1 MPDIL
6 LIDPTLRDGN
16 HAVRHQINAEQ
27 ISAYCQAA
35 DAAGIPI
42 VEVGHGN
49 GVGASSLQV
58 GLAKLSQEEMF
69 RAARDHLTT
78 TRLGTLIMPGFGT
91 IKAHLQPAIDQGVEV
106 MRVIA
111 HCTAVDTSLR
121 AIRYASQRVETY
133 CCFGNSHLGS
143 PEVLISEGRKIQEAG
158 AQGLTLMDSAGAMLP
173 SQVTLLISALVDAL
187 DIPIGFHAHNNLGMA
202 IANTLAAAQAG
213 ATMVDAC
220 ARGFGAG
227 AGNAQLELV
236 VGVLARE
243 GFNTGVDLYKA
254 LDLGDL
260 ADTLLLTQARPT
272 TDTVAIVA
280 GLSGIFGGFTK
291 HVLRISAQ
299 FGVDPR
305 DVFFELGRRQVLG
318 GQEDLILDVAADLA
332 RQRQSA

>member
-16 HAVRHQINAEQ
+16 HAVRHQIDADQITTYCAAAE
-27 ISAYCQAA
+27 
-35 DAAGIPI
+35 AAGIPI

-58 GLAKLSQEEMF
+58 GLALLSQEEMF
-69 RAARDHLTT
+69 RAARSQLKS
-78 TRLGTLIMPGFGT
+78 TRLATLVIPGFGT
-91 IKAHLQPAIDQGVEV
+91 IRDHLQPALDQGVEV
-106 MRVIA
+106 MRVAA

-121 AIRYASQRVETY
+121 AIRYASKRVETY
-133 CCFGNSHLGS
+133 CCFTTSHLGT
-143 PEVLISEGRKIQEAG
+143 PEELVSEGLKIQEAG
-158 AQGLTLMDSAGAMLP
+158 AMGLTLMDSAGAMLP
-173 SQVTLLISALVDAL
+173 DQVTEVVTALVEGL
-187 DIPIGFHAHNNLGMA
+187 DIPIGYHAHNNLGVG
-202 IANTLAAAQAG
+202 IANTLAAVKAG
-213 ATMVDAC
+213 ATIVDAC

-243 GFNTGVDLYKA
+243 GYDTGIDLYKA
-254 LDLGDL
+254 LDLGEL
-260 ADTLLLTQARPT
+260 AEELLLRDARPT
-272 TDTVAIVA
+272 TDTMSMVA
-280 GLSGIFGGFTK
+280 GLSGIMGGFTK

-299 FGVDPR
+299 YDVDPR

-332 RQRQSA
+332 RQAAGA